1 MSTTAKQAAKALI
14 ERLPEQVSW
23 DEIMYELYVKQK
35 IEAGLADVRA
45 GRTVSHEDLKTEL
58 LGDRED

>member
-1 MSTTAKQAAKALI
+1 MATAKEAARQLI

-45 GRTVSHEDLKTEL
+45 GRTVSHKDVKAEL
-58 LGDRED
+58 LGNRED